1 MPQMN
6 ANEKMALE
14 RGIRQARPAD
24 IAVEAV
30 SSVSGSNGIRA
41 AIKEL
46 EASAA
51 RFQKAGSEVLLI
63 AIKR

>member
-1 MPQMN
+1 MN

-14 RGIRQARPAD
+14 RGIRQARPGD

-30 SSVSGSNGIRA
+30 SSVGGTSGIRA
-41 AIKEL
+41 ALKEL
-46 EASAA
+46 EATVT